1 MYLLFCISF
10 SCREHEFRCF
20 QSSRIQEPKEF
31 FLQIYV
37 QAEDFNGLRTLQ
49 QHKLIKNI
57 LKDDVANMHGLTIK
71 TEPTNR

>member
-1 MYLLFCISF
+1 MVF
-10 SCREHEFRCF
+10 SIYEFS
-20 QSSRIQEPKEF
+20 QIQMLKQF
-31 FLQIYV
+31 LLQIYV